1 MMKTIVCD
9 IDGTVANIEH
19 RRQYVATKPK
29 NWKAFNAGMAQD
41 TVYADIQWMVTSL
54 SMYSNL
60 VFCSGRGEEQRAVTE
75 QWLADNKFTYEGLY
89 MRAKGDYRQDS
100 IVKVELLEQ
109 IREKHGEPFLWI
121 DDRNQVVDAIREQGI
136 RVIQVAQGDFR

>member
-1 MMKTIVCD
+1 MTKVIVCD

-41 TVYADIQWMVTSL
+41 TVYADIQWMVTNL

-100 IVKVELLEQ
+100 IVKVELLKQ

-121 DDRNQVVDAIREQGI
+121 DDRQQVVDAIRAEGV
-136 RVIQVAQGDFR
+136 RVVQVAPGDF

>member
-1 MMKTIVCD
+1 MTKVIVCD
-9 IDGTVANIEH
+9 IDGTVANIVH

-29 NWKAFNAGMAQD
+29 NWRAFNAGMAQD
-41 TVYADIQWMVTSL
+41 TVYADIQWMVTNL

-100 IVKVELLEQ
+100 IVKVELLKQ

-121 DDRNQVVDAIREQGI
+121 DDRQQVVDAIRAEGV
-136 RVIQVAQGDFR
+136 RVVQVAPGDF

>member
-41 TVYADIQWMVTSL
+41 TVYEDIQWMVTSL
-54 SMYSNL
+54 SMFSNF
-60 VFCSGRGEEQRAVTE
+60 VFCSGRGEENREITE

-100 IVKVELLEQ
+100 VIKVELLQQ
-109 IREKHGEPFLWI
+109 IREKYGEPYLWI

-136 RVIQVAQGDFR
+136 RVIQVAPGDF

>member
-19 RRQYVATKPK
+19 RRRYVATKPK

-41 TVYADIQWMVTSL
+41 TVYADIQWMITKL

-75 QWLADNKFTYEGLY
+75 KWLADNKFTYEGLY
-89 MRAKGDYRQDS
+89 MRAVGDYRQDS
-100 IVKVELLEQ
+100 IVKVELLQQ

-136 RVIQVAQGDFR
+136 RVIQVAQGDF

>member
-1 MMKTIVCD
+1 MTKVIVCD
-9 IDGTVANIEH
+9 IDGTVANIVH

-41 TVYADIQWMVTSL
+41 TVYTDIQWMVTNL

-100 IVKVELLEQ
+100 IVKVELLKQ

-121 DDRNQVVDAIREQGI
+121 DDRQQVVDAIRAEGV
-136 RVIQVAQGDFR
+136 RVVQVAPGDF

>member
-60 VFCSGRGEEQRAVTE
+60 VFCSGRGEENREITE

-89 MRAKGDYRQDS
+89 MRAKGDHRQDS

-136 RVIQVAQGDFR
+136 RVIQVAQGDF